1 MSIIPRDWLESI
13 QIGVQRVK
21 LQAPSSNISTISVI
35 SHLSKDQYLQ
45 RTEVDVFLE
54 VVRFRLQVI
63 ETSLHLIIL

>member
-13 QIGVQRVK
+13 QIRVQRVK
-21 LQAPSSNISTISVI
+21 LQAPTSKVSTISVI
-35 SHLSKDQYLQ
+35 SHVSKDQYLQ